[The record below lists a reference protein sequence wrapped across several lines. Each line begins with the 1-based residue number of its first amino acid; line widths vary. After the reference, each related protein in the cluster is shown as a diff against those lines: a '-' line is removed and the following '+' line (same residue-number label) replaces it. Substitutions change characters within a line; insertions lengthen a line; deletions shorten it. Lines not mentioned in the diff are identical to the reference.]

1 MLILCGFARPL
12 HQARHFLE
20 ADDMPTPEE
29 RSQNQDRALHVFR
42 LGAVLRKNL
51 GGYGAPSHPHGPALQ
66 TVFRGEMRVRGVV
79 IGLAGMDL

>member
-42 LGAVLRKNL
+42 LGAVLR
-51 GGYGAPSHPHGPALQ
+51 
-66 TVFRGEMRVRGVV
+66 
-79 IGLAGMDL
+79 